1 MALMNPTLAAPIPT
15 EIRAQMLLNLDN
27 YLRLNLSDEDLFE
40 QWLEEGVLDGTHD
53 WRELTHLNTTEFAE
67 MWNLA
72 ERLLNED
79 AEGC

>member
-1 MALMNPTLAAPIPT
+1 MALMNATLAAPIPA
-15 EIRAQMLLNLDN
+15 EIRAQMLLHLDH
-27 YLRLNLSDEDLFE
+27 YLRRNLFNEDLFE
-40 QWLEEGVLDGTHD
+40 LWLEEGVPDGTHD
-53 WRELTHLNTTEFAE
+53 WRELTDINTTEFAE

>member
-1 MALMNPTLAAPIPT
+1 MALMNANLAAPIPT
-15 EIRAQMLLNLDN
+15 EVRAQMLLNLDN

-40 QWLEEGVLDGTHD
+40 QWLEEGVPDGTHD
-53 WRELTHLNTTEFAE
+53 WRELTYISATEFAE

-72 ERLLNED
+72 ERLMNKD